1 MITTS
6 KEGNGPT
13 KDGRDSASIMDP
25 CHTSPYPMTTAR
37 KEEKRVMTT
46 IRVRAQEPRD
56 IEALAEIL
64 ESPLVLVETAQVPYR
79 SIDWWRERL
88 ASGAEVHRLVAEREG
103 QVVGSVVLHTEVS
116 PRRRHVGALAIM
128 VREGVQGQGVGTAL
142 MAALVD
148 LADNW
153 LGVRRV
159 ELQVYADNA
168 RAVRLYEKFGFAIEG
183 TARAFAL
190 RDGVYADAYLMAR
203 VRL

>member
-1 MITTS
+1 
-6 KEGNGPT
+6 
-13 KDGRDSASIMDP
+13 
-25 CHTSPYPMTTAR
+25 MTTAR

-103 QVVGSVVLHTEVS
+103 QVVGSVALHTEVS

-128 VREGVQGQGVGTAL
+128 VREGFQGQGVGTAL

-168 RAVRLYEKFGFAIEG
+168 RRTSLREIRLCD
-183 TARAFAL
+183 R
-190 RDGVYADAYLMAR
+190 RDGAR
-203 VRL
+203 VRPARRCVR